1 MREQHGP
8 VMDNP
13 GKTRFGN
20 YVIIHPIDKGGM
32 GEVYLAQQRS
42 AFDRPVAIKIIRADL
57 ANDLVA
63 RRRFQREAEVS
74 AYLKHEHI
82 LPLLEYGEDH
92 GRLFLVT
99 PYIEGGTLAQRLKK
113 GSLTLAEVRQLFV
126 PLVQAV
132 AYIHRRGVIHRDL
145 KPTNVLLDEQDGQV
159 YVRLIDFGIA
169 AIQGK
174 TAGSA
179 PLTTAGNEVGTIAY
193 MAPERLHGVAAPS
206 NDIFSLG
213 VILHQMLTGKLPM
226 GEEFEPMA
234 PPMQYVVEHCMYPDP
249 QQRFASADDVLRN
262 FEQAYQHVI
271 APPQRP
277 VNRSPLP
284 PVAPP
289 PLPTKQ
295 TARREAVALQQSG
308 QLPTISE
315 EDSPTSMRPLSSG
328 PRPETQPFTQDDYA
342 APTTALSSSQ
352 FLQPLPAE
360 PLEAAPFTSRP
371 PLRAAA
377 VPAITSAPAARRRRR
392 SLLPLISAVMLIIVL
407 AIAFLGYY
415 VYSTVN
421 AAAVTINFSPKVV
434 AVSYAVPMTAS
445 IKAQQVDMNTATLPA
460 RGFVNSKTGS
470 QSKDTTGKVNCVFGI
485 FNCVQGVS
493 QNDIDTLITQIQP
506 QLETQIKQALQNQV
520 AAARGT
526 LLTPVNFTIVS
537 ETSNPLLNQPGTTVT
552 VTMVEQGSVG
562 YILTDDAN
570 NVARLALTQRMRQ
583 QAGPGYVMINSTV
596 TLGKP
601 VVQSVDGAGN
611 VKIVVAAG
619 GDAVYQFSRAQ
630 LQAIQNGLKGKSVT
644 NARAFLASQPGID
657 PASITIHFTNGQ
669 SGTLPNDIQH
679 ITIVPI
685 NASVFPAVQL
695 PKVSAATIT
704 PTTTAI
710 TPTPATPVNTPTP
723 SVTPQGD

>member
-1 MREQHGP
+1 
-8 VMDNP
+8 
-13 GKTRFGN
+13 
-20 YVIIHPIDKGGM
+20 
-32 GEVYLAQQRS
+32 
-42 AFDRPVAIKIIRADL
+42 
-57 ANDLVA
+57 
-63 RRRFQREAEVS
+63 
-74 AYLKHEHI
+74 
-82 LPLLEYGEDH
+82 
-92 GRLFLVT
+92 
-99 PYIEGGTLAQRLKK
+99 
-113 GSLTLAEVRQLFV
+113 
-126 PLVQAV
+126 
-132 AYIHRRGVIHRDL
+132 
-145 KPTNVLLDEQDGQV
+145 
-159 YVRLIDFGIA
+159 
-169 AIQGK
+169 
-174 TAGSA
+174 
-179 PLTTAGNEVGTIAY
+179 
-193 MAPERLHGVAAPS
+193 
-206 NDIFSLG
+206 
-213 VILHQMLTGKLPM
+213 
-226 GEEFEPMA
+226 
-234 PPMQYVVEHCMYPDP
+234 
-249 QQRFASADDVLRN
+249 
-262 FEQAYQHVI
+262 
-271 APPQRP
+271 
-277 VNRSPLP
+277 
-284 PVAPP
+284 
-289 PLPTKQ
+289 
-295 TARREAVALQQSG
+295 
-308 QLPTISE
+308 
-315 EDSPTSMRPLSSG
+315 MRPLSSG

-360 PLEAAPFTSRP
+360 PVEAAPFTSRP

-377 VPAITSAPAARRRRR
+377 APAITSAPAAQRKKR

-460 RGFVNSKTGS
+460 RGFLNSKTGS
-470 QSKDTTGKVNCVFGI
+470 QSKATTGKVNCVFGI

-506 QLETQIKQALQNQV
+506 QLESQIKQALQNQV

-526 LLTPVNFTIVS
+526 LLTPVNFTVVS
-537 ETSNPLLNQPGTTVT
+537 ETSDPLLNQPGTTVT

-562 YILTDDAN
+562 YILTEDAN
-570 NVARLALTQRMRQ
+570 RVARLALTQRMRQ

-669 SGTLPNDIQH
+669 GGTLPNDIQR

-710 TPTPATPVNTPTP
+710 TATPATPVNTPTP
-723 SVTPQGD
+723 SVTPQDN